1 MGFGYV
7 ITRISD
13 KDLLLEILLE
23 ILLESTTFNS
33 VAVSEPLLLALGI
46 GENFIVQLGIQ
57 YR

>member
-13 KDLLLEILLE
+13 KDLLLE